1 MLPLVTM
8 APLVV
13 LEAPLEVELEA
24 PVDVGTTVVEV
35 REVVMLVGAEEMVV
49 EAAELEVEAAELDV
63 ELPPIAP
70 AVEAA
75 SI

>member
-1 MLPLVTM
+1 LVTM

-24 PVDVGTTVVEV
+24 PVDVGTTVEV
-35 REVVMLVGAEEMVV
+35 REVVMLVGAEEMEV
-49 EAAELEVEAAELDV
+49 EAAELEVEAAELEV